1 MSTVAKL
8 VTLGERNAA
17 ASRDAL
23 VAEARHEC
31 AAFGADLDFDRLDW
45 DVTSHCPKPAG
56 KAAQKTVLYFATH
69 DNGTKK
75 NATDRTALPEP
86 FGSVIKAL
94 VRLQKDSNPSI
105 GADQLNRTINAS
117 RYLAPLL
124 ADRGHDPCRLVPKD
138 LEDARRAIVER
149 GGKPSTQYRLGQQLE
164 KIVAALNHRN
174 VLVFAFTWKNPFRR
188 VTNDTRIG
196 ETASAN
202 RSKIVEEQILDELA
216 RLSHI
221 VTEDSDRMRMA
232 GVKLFHCAPWR
243 VGEVNTIPD
252 DPWVERQKI
261 GPNGPVFDTE
271 GQPVLRCGIRYWPEK
286 SKDPDIKWIP
296 DTMVDVAKSAIDTLV
311 EISAPARKL
320 ARWYEEH
327 IGRAWLPGPDD
338 GPDQLYTM
346 VEVAEMFGLY
356 RYTAARQWLVTRNV
370 PIDDSG
376 RAGVVRRGDLELAL
390 LKEWH
395 ALDYLTRDRRGLKRS
410 QHLFLTL
417 ANLHNYRGTNPCML
431 GMTTDQ
437 HFSDFLS
444 TRGDKP
450 ENREAKRQG
459 QVLSV
464 FERHGSTMEDGSPMR
479 CKSHGF
485 RHWLNDMAQRG
496 GMGQHLIA
504 RWSGRKEIIQNGEYD
519 HMSGVELAEQG
530 RSLLADGKVMGLLAD
545 VHDSLPP
552 VERTSFRDSVIETA
566 HVTDLGMCDHNFFSS
581 PCPEFSGDGCGSCEH
596 LNVVKGEQKARQRAI
611 DNRQDTEWLLE
622 RALEEMHDETEGAS
636 NFVEAHTLRLAALD
650 RIVAIHDDPAIPD
663 GTWVRANAESPA
675 QFEGPP
681 LKRQA

>member
-1 MSTVAKL
+1 MNTVTKL
-8 VTLGERNAA
+8 VTVGERNAA
-17 ASRDAL
+17 ANRDAL
-23 VAEARHEC
+23 VAEARADC

-69 DNGTKK
+69 ENGTKK
-75 NATDRTALPEP
+75 NADDRTALPEP
-86 FGSVIKAL
+86 FGSTIKAL
-94 VRLQKDSNPSI
+94 VRLQKDGNPSI

-138 LEDARRAIVER
+138 LEDARRAIEER
-149 GGKPSTQYRLGQQLE
+149 GGKPSTHYRLGQQLE
-164 KIVAALNHRN
+164 KIVAELNRRN
-174 VLVFAFTWKNPFRR
+174 ILVFAFTWTNPFRR

-196 ETASAN
+196 EKATAN

-221 VTEDSDRMRMA
+221 VTDDSDRMRMA

-243 VGEVNTIPD
+243 VGEINTIPD

-261 GPNGPVFDTE
+261 GADGPVFDAD
-271 GQPVLRCGIRYWPEK
+271 GHPVVRCGIRYWPEK
-286 SKDPDIKWIP
+286 SEDPDIKWIP
-296 DTMVDVAKSAIDTLV
+296 DAMVDVAKTAIDTLV
-311 EISAPARKL
+311 EISASAREL

-327 IGRAWLPGPDD
+327 IGRAWLPGVD
-338 GPDQLYTM
+338 GGPGQLYTM
-346 VEVAEMFGLY
+346 PEVAEMFGLN
-356 RYTAARQWLVTRNV
+356 RYTAARQWLVTRGV
-370 PIDDSG
+370 PIDDSR

-390 LKEWH
+390 LREWR

-444 TRGDKP
+444 TRGDRP
-450 ENREAKRQG
+450 EYRKGKRQG

-464 FERHGSTMEDGSPMR
+464 FERHGSTMADGSPMR

-496 GMGQHLIA
+496 GMGQHLVA
-504 RWSGRKEIIQNGEYD
+504 RWSGRKEITQNGEYD

-545 VHDSLPP
+545 VHDRLPP

-596 LNVVKGEQKARQRAI
+596 LNVVKGEHKARQRAI

-622 RALEEMHDETEGAS
+622 RALEEMNDETEGAS

-650 RIVAIHDDPAIPD
+650 RIVAIHDDSAIPD